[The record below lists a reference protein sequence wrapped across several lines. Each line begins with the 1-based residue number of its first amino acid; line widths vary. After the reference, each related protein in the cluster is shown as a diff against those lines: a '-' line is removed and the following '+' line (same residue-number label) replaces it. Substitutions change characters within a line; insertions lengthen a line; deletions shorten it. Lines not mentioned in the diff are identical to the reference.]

1 MAIVLRTPTPIGHR
15 EHRGGTQEHEMFGG
29 IRCSPAGTSAFHIG
43 VCRLDSSIP
52 ADRTLMSEDALDSL
66 SGCRDRYTPPTERV
80 CADSGTQTLGAGAIQ
95 DCGGRAGDPRRVLF
109 RSGRDPGVRVRA
121 EWKVATETNGMSSR
135 GLRTRERTED

>member
-80 CADSGTQTLGAGAIQ
+80 CADSGTQTSPTSSDAYE
-95 DCGGRAGDPRRVLF
+95 
-109 RSGRDPGVRVRA
+109 RSSGPSCLYRSPHR
-121 EWKVATETNGMSSR
+121 
-135 GLRTRERTED
+135 